1 MEGFITQ
8 SKDITID
15 INEFKEQ
22 VMYFETNIP
31 YPHLKRIMLE
41 TLDGSHALKLKL
53 SIEKPPT
60 LVLKTLPSYLK
71 YAFLEK
77 DSKLPV
83 VISSFLSNVQK
94 EKLLR
99 VLREHNKSL
108 GWTIADIKGI
118 SPSICTNKILMEEEC
133 KPKVQPQ
140 RRLNPN
146 MKKVVRAEVIK

>member
-1 MEGFITQ
+1 M
-8 SKDITID
+8 
-15 INEFKEQ
+15 
-22 VMYFETNIP
+22 
-31 YPHLKRIMLE
+31 
-41 TLDGSHALKLKL
+41 
-53 SIEKPPT
+53 
-60 LVLKTLPSYLK
+60 K

-99 VLREHNKSL
+99 VLREHKKSF

-118 SPSICTNKILMEEEC
+118 SPPICTHKILMEEEC

-140 RRLNPN
+140 RRLNPS
-146 MKKVVRAEVIK
+146 MKEVVKAEVIKLFDAGMIYPISDSAWVSPV